1 MPDDRRSRLTPDE
14 RRAQLIALGVN
25 FLADHPLDELTI
37 DELARQAGVSR
48 ALLFHY
54 FDTRQGMHRA
64 VVTMAR
70 DAMLQAT
77 APRPEL
83 PPRERIDDTLLRFAG
98 FVREHRGT
106 FISLVRGIASGDRT
120 VRDVVDESREINAAH
135 LREAFAE
142 LGVPE
147 TRALIIALRA
157 FVSFAEEVL
166 VTVAADEQTDDR
178 ELVAFLSRSLD
189 AVVESSRH
197 HSFE

>member
-64 VVTMAR
+64 VVLTAR

-83 PPRERIDDTLLRFAG
+83 PPRERIDDTLLRFAV

-106 FISLVRGIASGDRT
+106 FISLVRGVASGDQT
-120 VRDVVDESREINAAH
+120 VREIVDESREINAQH
-135 LREAFAE
+135 LRDALAE
-142 LGVPE
+142 LGIPE
-147 TRALIIALRA
+147 TRALTVALRA
-157 FVSFAEEVL
+157 WVSFTEEVL
-166 VTVAADEQTDDR
+166 VTLVNQDGARDS
-178 ELVAFLSRSLD
+178 ELVAFLGRTLD
-189 AVVESSRH
+189 AVVDAARASAL
-197 HSFE
+197 